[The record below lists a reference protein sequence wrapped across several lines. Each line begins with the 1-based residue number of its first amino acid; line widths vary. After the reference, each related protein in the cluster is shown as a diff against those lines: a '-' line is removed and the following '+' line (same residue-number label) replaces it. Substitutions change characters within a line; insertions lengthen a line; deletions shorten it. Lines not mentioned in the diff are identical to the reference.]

1 VGTRLDDAMEF
12 LNDMM
17 TEITDMKD
25 QKLERIAQ
33 LDKNVHYYIKNR
45 LLARKV
51 SMTATKLL

>member
-17 TEITDMKD
+17 TEIIDMKV

-33 LDKNVHYYIKNR
+33 LDKNVRNYIKNR

>member
-1 VGTRLDDAMEF
+1 VGTRLDDAMKF

-17 TEITDMKD
+17 TEIIDMKV

-33 LDKNVHYYIKNR
+33 LDKDVHYYIKNR

>member
-17 TEITDMKD
+17 TEIIDMKV

-33 LDKNVHYYIKNR
+33 LDKDVHYYIKNR

-51 SMTATKLL
+51 GMTATKLL

>member
-17 TEITDMKD
+17 TEIIDMKV

>member
-1 VGTRLDDAMEF
+1 MKF

-17 TEITDMKD
+17 TEIIDMKV

>member
-17 TEITDMKD
+17 TEIIDMKV

-33 LDKNVHYYIKNR
+33 LDKDVHYYIKNR